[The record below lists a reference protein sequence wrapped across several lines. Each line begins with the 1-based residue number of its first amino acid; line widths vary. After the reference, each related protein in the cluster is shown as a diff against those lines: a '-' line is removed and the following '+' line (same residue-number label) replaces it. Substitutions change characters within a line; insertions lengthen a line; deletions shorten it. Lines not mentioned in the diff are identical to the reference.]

1 MCKGPYAVGTN
12 EACIWSSLRQHCL
25 DLQKIPNCCEHLA
38 SYVDSSTVSFGNQCI
53 ASLTPPD
60 IDRSHVLWERVTMH
74 AGWISAQEIPG
85 KGAFKKLCFIAE
97 IKSGINLTSF
107 RDSNQTVYINWVCGT
122 QFSHYTGLDIVVH
135 ASVEALRGYIN
146 IKSSRQPLFSSIAP
160 HFTHLSSYTGT
171 LTSRTRPEY
180 TKISVVCS
188 IPREYFA

>member
-1 MCKGPYAVGTN
+1 MRKSNNAR
-12 EACIWSSLRQHCL
+12 SK
-25 DLQKIPNCCEHLA
+25 KIHLWYLTFWLKA
-38 SYVDSSTVSFGNQCI
+38 SRDG
-53 ASLTPPD
+53 
-60 IDRSHVLWERVTMH
+60 
-74 AGWISAQEIPG
+74 SALKRFLE

-97 IKSGINLTSF
+97 IKSGIILTSF

-135 ASVEALRGYIN
+135 ASIETLRGYIN